1 MAAKPINPQVQN
13 MMEQGQIQAQEG
25 KNVGLSN
32 LISRSDSMH
41 LRKDLKKIKLEE
53 FVCDIEWK
61 YGLPMIIMDVI

>member
-41 LRKDLKKIKLEE
+41 QRKDLKKIKLEE